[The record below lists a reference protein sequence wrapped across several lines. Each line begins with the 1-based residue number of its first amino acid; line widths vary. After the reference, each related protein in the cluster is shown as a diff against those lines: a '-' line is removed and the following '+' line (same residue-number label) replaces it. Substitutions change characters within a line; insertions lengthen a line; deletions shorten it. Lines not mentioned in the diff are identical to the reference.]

1 MMTVM
6 LTQAPLPLLPAGA
19 TEIAPGVG
27 VVTSADGGGV
37 VWVHG
42 LVTFCWD
49 GGDEAG
55 RRPAAGELGQLNAA
69 PQKEGAAAVGGY
81 PVAVWRGGKGRGAGG
96 GGRGGGGR
104 EGAPGAGGVAP

>member
-6 LTQAPLPLLPAGA
+6 LTQPPLPLMPAGA
-19 TEIAPGVG
+19 TETAPGVG

-55 RRPAAGELGQLNAA
+55 WRLAAVQLVQLNAA
-69 PQKEGAAAVGGY
+69 PQKEVAAAFGVY
-81 PVAVWRGGKGRGAGG
+81 PVTVWRGEKAAGAGG
-96 GGRGGGGR
+96 GAGVVGGR
-104 EGAPGAGGVAP
+104 

>member
-49 GGDEAG
+49 GGDGAGRRRAAVEAG
-55 RRPAAGELGQLNAA
+55 RPEAA
-69 PQKEGAAAVGGY
+69 PEEEGPARVGGGPLTAAQVGRGQARGRAAA
-81 PVAVWRGGKGRGAGG
+81 
-96 GGRGGGGR
+96 
-104 EGAPGAGGVAP
+104 